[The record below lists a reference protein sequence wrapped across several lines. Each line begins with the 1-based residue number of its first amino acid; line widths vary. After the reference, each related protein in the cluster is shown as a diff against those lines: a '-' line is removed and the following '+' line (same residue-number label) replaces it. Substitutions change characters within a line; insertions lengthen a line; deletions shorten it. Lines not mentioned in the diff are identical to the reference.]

1 MVNSLPL
8 GIGIVG
14 MMLIL
19 IAFFQVQ
26 RHAWSQDSLKYD
38 IVNFIGSSLLVFYAV
53 TGGAWPFVILNGVW
67 ALYSLKDI
75 IADITTKKRK

>member
-1 MVNSLPL
+1 
-8 GIGIVG
+8 

-26 RHAWSQDSLKYD
+26 RHTWSQDSLKYD

-53 TGGAWPFVILNGVW
+53 TGGAWPFVILNGIW